1 MKTMKWYQIQAL
13 TLLLAVG
20 IASCS
25 KRDDEPN
32 TNANVKEQLIGRK
45 WQIISEKPD
54 TKADFNGDGV
64 PDDEF
69 RQFAQE
75 CELDNYTRYTEDG
88 LAIDY
93 DDGKLCTESAPEKY
107 KWELIDNNTKI
118 KVTKKDEAYTMKI
131 ISISE
136 TVLVVSRPYTV
147 FGINV
152 NVTVTY
158 KKI

>member
-1 MKTMKWYQIQAL
+1 MKTMKWHQILAL
-13 TLLLAVG
+13 TVLLVVNTV
-20 IASCS
+20 SCS

-32 TNANVKEQLIGRK
+32 KNANVREQLVGRK
-45 WQIISEKPD
+45 WQIVSEKPD
-54 TKADFNGDGV
+54 TKADFNGDGI

-69 RQFAQE
+69 HQFAQE
-75 CELDNYTRYTEDG
+75 CELDNYTRYTDDG
-88 LAIDY
+88 FAMDY
-93 DDGKLCTESAPEKY
+93 DDGKLCTETAPEKY
-107 KWELIDNNTKI
+107 KWEFTDNNTKI

-131 ISISE
+131 ISINENS
-136 TVLVVSRPYTV
+136 LIVSRPYAV